1 MLELHRQ
8 SLKPL
13 RQILTLPIS
22 SKDYQV
28 YENLIVS
35 VEGIGAMVEEWSEGR
50 RADIKKQEN
59 QLDEQLNELYHARKK
74 LLIEQESKSNMV
86 KMVLGSSDAQG
97 QTMSSVGKARVTA
110 YNSAVKALS
119 NFNGAGDLQGS
130 AYDSGKQYGVSVITP
145 LIKGAIMYSEYLSEA
160 VPKLPQNIGQKLG
173 RRSGFSR
180 T

>member
-1 MLELHRQ
+1 MKPITLEEIDKKKKNIAQSLDQLNLEKRKVERAEKEMFELHRQ

-86 KMVLGSSDAQG
+86 KW
-97 QTMSSVGKARVTA
+97 
-110 YNSAVKALS
+110 Y
-119 NFNGAGDLQGS
+119 
-130 AYDSGKQYGVSVITP
+130 
-145 LIKGAIMYSEYLSEA
+145 
-160 VPKLPQNIGQKLG
+160 
-173 RRSGFSR
+173 
-180 T
+180 

>member
-97 QTMSSVGKARVTA
+97 QTMSSVGKAR
-110 YNSAVKALS
+110 
-119 NFNGAGDLQGS
+119 
-130 AYDSGKQYGVSVITP
+130 
-145 LIKGAIMYSEYLSEA
+145 
-160 VPKLPQNIGQKLG
+160 
-173 RRSGFSR
+173 
-180 T
+180 